1 MHKRALRPGQV
12 RWIPVILILLLLAAG
27 AAGYVYYQ
35 HAQSRFTIPILP
47 VESPPGDIGA
57 QVHHFCGGCHA
68 YPPPYT
74 FPKQHWQHEVEQGY
88 GFFSHSGKNLRAPHI
103 NDVVKY
109 YVDRAPE
116 ELPPIVAPPAGHPAP
131 VRFEPILIPGPP
143 LPQPCAISHVN
154 IVRLF
159 DAKRPDILACDMRN
173 GAVMALSPY
182 ADKPAW

>member
-68 YPPPYT
+68 YPALGGSS
-74 FPKQHWQHEVEQGY
+74 PKQNPQFEMAAAHGAHNRIPDFLKLDGPI
-88 GFFSHSGKNLRAPHI
+88 RA
-103 NDVVKY
+103 
-109 YVDRAPE
+109 
-116 ELPPIVAPPAGHPAP
+116 
-131 VRFEPILIPGPP
+131 
-143 LPQPCAISHVN
+143 
-154 IVRLF
+154 VRL
-159 DAKRPDILACDMRN
+159 KSRSSVRKNPRLRSSPNSN
-173 GAVMALSPY
+173 GLLLGPNY
-182 ADKPAW
+182 IAD